1 MSRPSSVLPLSAA
14 LELAAR
20 LPLAIGRFDIRASQP
35 QPPGHPLFGLE
46 TRVRLR
52 GAAPLRL
59 DLPAAARIVC
69 LLNPRADFYR
79 FAEQSF
85 TLAPAGS
92 LSYTT
97 LPQTSGWRIPGEY
110 ELAW

>member
-1 MSRPSSVLPLSAA
+1 MPRPSFVWLLFAA
-14 LELAAR
+14 FVPATR
-20 LPLAIGRFDIRASQP
+20 LPLAPNQQ
-35 QPPGHPLFGLE
+35 QPPGHPLFVLQ

-69 LLNPRADFYR
+69 LRNPRADLYR
-79 FAEQSF
+79 FAEPNF

-92 LSYTT
+92 LSYAA
-97 LPQTSGWRIPGEY
+97 LPQTGGSRIPGKC